1 MEDLSRRGHLWHL
14 LSRTL
19 MQHPSLPILSLPNEQ
34 QIKELVDSFYSRVRN
49 DELLGPIFATAIGEH
64 WEEHLAK
71 IADFW
76 SSVVLASRRYKGNPM
91 LAHIALP
98 RLGRDHFERW
108 LSHWRATASELLGEM
123 QASVF
128 VSKAE
133 LMAERLLLAI
143 DSHHDAPSAALP
155 LKPQLQLLS

>member
-1 MEDLSRRGHLWHL
+1 MHYSG
-14 LSRTL
+14 
-19 MQHPSLPILSLPNEQ
+19 LPILSLPSEQ

-71 IADFW
+71 MADFW

-108 LSHWRATASELLGEM
+108 LLHWRATASELFGEM

-133 LMAERLLLAI
+133 FMAERLLLAI
-143 DSHHDAPSAALP
+143 ESHHEARSAAVP
-155 LKPQLQLLS
+155 LQAQLQLLS